1 MLNDGYFFLSSFDKL
16 TLDTFFWAIY
26 VWFISN
32 FWFDPSKTLKDF
44 SSSIEVIF
52 VISGSPEEGI
62 KDIESPNLKEWLSDT
77 VKLYDPTGAPSE
89 VVIPETVYF
98 TGILK
103 NQLFALISLL
113 SIPKV
118 FIFITSPFE

>member
-1 MLNDGYFFLSSFDKL
+1 MFLSVSDKW
-16 TLDTFFWAIY
+16 TLDTFFWTIY
-26 VWFISN
+26 VWFIFK
-32 FWFDPSKTLKDF
+32 FWFDPSKILKDF

-62 KDIESPNLKEWLSDT
+62 KDIESPNLKEWLSGT
-77 VKLYDPTGAPSE
+77 VKVYEPSSALSE
-89 VVIPETVYF
+89 VEIPETEYF

-103 NQLFALISLL
+103 NQLFALTSLL

-118 FIFITSPFE
+118 FIFTISPFE